1 MSNAVIQTAGVS
13 KKFGRHYAVK
23 DLHLHIQAGEIFG
36 FLGPNG
42 AGKTTTIRMLLGL
55 LRPTTGSIRV
65 LGHAIP
71 HQRYE
76 ALRDIAYL
84 PGEFQPFA
92 EMTGI
97 DYLQWSFRFKRNPPT
112 YLDELL
118 EVMQFSKRDLH
129 KKIRYYSKGMKQKIG
144 LIHALACPLPLV
156 VLDEPSSGLD
166 PLMQSSFLQYVQTL
180 PKRGT
185 TVFFSSHNLH
195 EVEKICHRVGI
206 IRKGKLIRIA
216 SVEALKETFYRKLY
230 VEFASTPQDLPIHYL
245 QKRQLGPDKM
255 LYLTREHPKKIIE
268 VLSRCDIRDFSYR
281 EADLEEMFLVLY
293 KNDRADA

>member
-1 MSNAVIQTAGVS
+1 MSEAIIQASGVS
-13 KKFGRHYAVK
+13 KKFGRQFAVK

-55 LRPTTGSIRV
+55 LRPTAGSIVV
-65 LGHAIP
+65 LGHPIP

-97 DYLQWSFRFKRNPPT
+97 DYLHWSFRFKRTPPT

-118 EVMQFSKRDLH
+118 ELLQFSKRDLQ

-144 LIHALACPLPLV
+144 LLHALACPVPLV

-180 PKRGT
+180 PRRGT

-206 IRKGKLIRIA
+206 IRKGKLIRIE

-230 VEFASTPQDLPIHYL
+230 VEFESTPVDLRLQYL
-245 QKRQLGPDKM
+245 QKRQIGPNKV

-268 VLSRCDIRDFSYR
+268 TLRQYDIRDFSYR
-281 EADLEEMFLVLY
+281 EADLEEVFLVLY
-293 KNDRADA
+293 KNDSADA